1 MKKSIL
7 ILCAC
12 AAFAGC
18 SEDDLVVKK
27 PAIPGSEVQF
37 GATAYMSNGNGTR
50 TAYGDA
56 DATNG
61 KIELRWVKDDKIDIA
76 CPDAAAGRR
85 KATYQI
91 VETSIVQDENKSSID
106 NSQATELEK
115 LGEYGIQWGEPGE
128 HFFFALYPSSQSFTS
143 DERGKIGMDA
153 DGVNGYLPV
162 NQDPKSV
169 TQNGA
174 DYILEP
180 DMRYAFMV
188 AKDTVDSRVDGATGV
203 SLKFE
208 PLVTA
213 LQFELTAPVID
224 AGNTTGAKDLT
235 ITSVS
240 LYSSKGTNICGNF
253 NYKFATGALN
263 ETNDETGYSRI
274 TMTLPDGVVLT
285 GNSGNKAD
293 VTFFLL
299 PTANIESGDLRLQ
312 VFYTYKGS
320 PFVKSLKIGK
330 QLMAKKKYYFRN
342 VKLPDI
348 TSTVEG
354 SSWFSA
360 LDPNVLISQ
369 LSIPVAG
376 NAFSSYYKDTSTD
389 PTKNEKYYKEQSLH
403 YTELWNKGV
412 RGFEFVT
419 AHGKDNF
426 DNSKSGTLENNRFV
440 CNKTALNV
448 TATDGTTVTFGN
460 AFRKLADQLKVEGFK
475 KECLIVICTYRTY
488 GKSGNDCQQYVNDLE
503 QWLTD
508 NPDVSNKL
516 VQLTPASTV
525 GQLSGHIAIIVK
537 PGEDAYSSK
546 KTSEITRTTNYPLTI
561 VRDWGTCCDKW
572 NRRFGSGYAIEGAF
586 AATGQKKIEDYL
598 WGVANNSSNTEFIK
612 GNYGLDFVSGYPE
625 DNADNYVFNH
635 STGTDGEIVHV
646 QEWAR
651 IVPESFSGKFKSN
664 LSDSHTQMIYPFD
677 TEKFYLWL
685 NWPESFTQK
694 ENMIKKTVEAS
705 MATKGG
711 STENK
716 IFINSLCGFYP
727 TTDAPAG
734 YYPYNTI
741 YSYSSNVFSGR
752 TISFKLDDAG
762 AGGDYVT
769 CAYDLNKWFY
779 DWLTTKNKDDKGQL
793 KQGPVGLVML
803 NHIGTTTGGTDDKSL
818 DLVNWIMMNNFR
830 FPLATDNSG
839 DTFMPLKEE
848 ETDSDGEVTLNQ

>member
-27 PAIPGSEVQF
+27 PAVPGSEVQF

-56 DATNG
+56 VGNQ
-61 KIELRWVKDDKIDIA
+61 IELRWVAGDKIDIA
-76 CPDAAAGRR
+76 CPQAVAGRR
-85 KATYQI
+85 KAAYEI
-91 VETSIVQDENKSSID
+91 VETSIVEDTPEAVNNGK
-106 NSQATELEK
+106 ATQLQK
-115 LGEYGIQWGEPGE
+115 LGEYGIQWGEPGN
-128 HFFFALYPSSQSFTS
+128 HDFYALYPSSQSFTS
-143 DERGKIGMDA
+143 DERGKIGMVA
-153 DGVNGYLPV
+153 DGVNGCLPV
-162 NQDPKSV
+162 NQDPKKV
-169 TQNGA
+169 TPDGNNF
-174 DYILEP
+174 ILEP

-188 AKDTVDSRVDGATGV
+188 AKKSVNSAAEGFNGV
-203 SLKFE
+203 SLQFA

-376 NAFSSYYKDTSTD
+376 NAFSKYYKDTSAD
-389 PTKNEKYYKEQSLH
+389 PNKNEKYYKEQSLS
-403 YTELWNKGV
+403 YTDLWNKGV
-412 RGFEFVT
+412 RGFEFST
-419 AHGKDNF
+419 AWGSGKDG
-426 DNSKSGTLENNRFV
+426 STSGTLKTNRFV
-440 CNKTALNV
+440 CNGQAMNV
-448 TATDGTTVTFGN
+448 TDGTTVVNFGN
-460 AFRKLADQLKVEGFK
+460 AFEKLASQLEVKEYQN
-475 KECLIVICTYRTY
+475 ECLIVICTY
-488 GKSGNDCQQYVNDLE
+488 KSYTGDGGYNPQQYIKDLE
-503 QWLTD
+503 AYIESNGSIKSRLTR
-508 NPDVSNKL
+508 
-516 VQLTPASTV
+516 LTSQSTV
-525 GQLSGHIAIIVK
+525 RDLRGKIAIIIR
-537 PGEDAYSSK
+537 PGDDDNQSTKS
-546 KTSEITRTTNYPLTI
+546 LTI
-561 VRDWGTCCDKW
+561 TNENLTLVRDWGTAVDKW
-572 NRRFGSGYAIEGAF
+572 DKRFGEEYKSEGAF
-586 AATGQKKIEDYL
+586 TNSNGSKTVEDYL
-598 WGVANNSSNTEFIK
+598 WAVSNNSRESLVL
-612 GNYGLDFVSGYPE
+612 GQDFKTGYPSTSSYQFNHNVGGKSGDVSGE
-625 DNADNYVFNH
+625 V
-635 STGTDGEIVHV
+635 VHV

-651 IVPESFSGKFKSN
+651 IVPPSF
-664 LSDSHTQMIYPFD
+664 
-677 TEKFYLWL
+677 TEKFCSDLRKWYDGAGILQDPKYYYLWL
-685 NWPESFTQK
+685 KWPESLSQK
-694 ENMIKKTVEAS
+694 KDMIKKTVAAS
-705 MATKGG
+705 MATMGG
-711 STENK
+711 TTENK

-727 TTDAPAG
+727 TKDLNTS
-734 YYPYNTI
+734 YYPYNTN
-741 YSYSSNVFSGR
+741 YTYNRYYTF
-752 TISFKLDDAG
+752 TLTNAG

-769 CAYDLNKWFY
+769 CAKDLNSWFY
-779 DWLTTKNKDDKGQL
+779 QYLTVDNKKNGVL
-793 KQGPVGLVML
+793 KQGPLGLVML
-803 NHIGTTTGGTDDKSL
+803 NHIGTTDGDHSL

-830 FPLATDNSG
+830 FPLATDSSAQSDSNG
-839 DTFMPLKEE
+839 PGQGENTD
-848 ETDSDGEVTLNQ
+848 DSDMLLLND

>member
-27 PAIPGSEVQF
+27 PAVPGSEVQF

-56 DATNG
+56 VGNQ
-61 KIELRWVKDDKIDIA
+61 IELRWVAGDKIDIA
-76 CPDAAAGRR
+76 CPQAAAGRR
-85 KATYQI
+85 KAAYEI
-91 VETSIVQDENKSSID
+91 VETSIVEDTPEAVNNGK
-106 NSQATELEK
+106 ATQLQK
-115 LGEYGIQWGEPGE
+115 LGEYGIQWGEPGN
-128 HFFFALYPSSQSFTS
+128 HDFYALYPSSQSFTS
-143 DERGKIGMDA
+143 DERGKIGMVA

-162 NQDPKSV
+162 NQDPKKV
-169 TQNGA
+169 TPDGNNF
-174 DYILEP
+174 ILEP

-188 AKDTVDSRVDGATGV
+188 AKKPVNSAAEGFTGV

-376 NAFSSYYKDTSTD
+376 NAFSKYYKDTSAD
-389 PTKNEKYYKEQSLH
+389 PNKNEKYYKEQSLS
-403 YTELWNKGV
+403 YMDLWNKGV
-412 RGFEFVT
+412 RGFEFST
-419 AHGKDNF
+419 AWGSGKDG
-426 DNSKSGTLENNRFV
+426 STRGTLKTNRFV
-440 CNKTALNV
+440 CNGQAMNV
-448 TATDGTTVTFGN
+448 TADDGTTVVNFGN
-460 AFRKLADQLKVEGFK
+460 AFEKLASQLEVKEYQN
-475 KECLIVICTYRTY
+475 ECLIVICTY
-488 GKSGNDCQQYVNDLE
+488 KSYTGDGGYNPQQYIKDLE
-503 QWLTD
+503 AYIESNGSIKSRLTR
-508 NPDVSNKL
+508 
-516 VQLTPASTV
+516 LTSQSTV
-525 GQLSGHIAIIVK
+525 RDLRGKIAIIIR
-537 PGEDAYSSK
+537 PGDDDNQSTQS
-546 KTSEITRTTNYPLTI
+546 LTI
-561 VRDWGTCCDKW
+561 TNENLTLVRDWGTAVDKW
-572 NRRFGSGYAIEGAF
+572 DKRFGEEYKSEGAF
-586 AATGQKKIEDYL
+586 TNSNGSKTVEDYL
-598 WGVANNSSNTEFIK
+598 WAVSDNSSNSLVLGQDFKT
-612 GNYGLDFVSGYPE
+612 GYPTTSNYQFNHNVGGKSGDVSGE
-625 DNADNYVFNH
+625 V
-635 STGTDGEIVHV
+635 VHV

-651 IVPESFSGKFKSN
+651 IVPSSFTEQFC
-664 LSDSHTQMIYPFD
+664 SDLRAWYWGSKYY
-677 TEKFYLWL
+677 YLWL
-685 NWPESFTQK
+685 KWPESLSQK
-694 ENMIKKTVEAS
+694 KDMIEKTVAAS
-705 MATKGG
+705 MATMGG
-711 STENK
+711 TTENK

-727 TTDAPAG
+727 TKDLNAS
-734 YYPYNTI
+734 YYPYNTN
-741 YSYSSNVFSGR
+741 YTYRYYTFTLTN
-752 TISFKLDDAG
+752 AG

-769 CAYDLNKWFY
+769 CAKDLNSWFY
-779 DWLTTKNKDDKGQL
+779 QYLTVDNKANGVL
-793 KQGPVGLVML
+793 KQGPLGLVML
-803 NHIGTTTGGTDDKSL
+803 NHIGTTDGDHSL

-830 FPLATDNSG
+830 FPLATDSSAQSDSNGPGQGENS
-839 DTFMPLKEE
+839 D
-848 ETDSDGEVTLNQ
+848 DSDMLLLND

>member
-27 PAIPGSEVQF
+27 PAVPGSEVQF

-56 DATNG
+56 VGNQ
-61 KIELRWVKDDKIDIA
+61 IELRWVAGDKIDIA
-76 CPDAAAGRR
+76 CPQAAAGRR
-85 KATYQI
+85 KAAYEI
-91 VETSIVQDENKSSID
+91 VETSIVEDTPEAVNNGK
-106 NSQATELEK
+106 ATQLQK
-115 LGEYGIQWGEPGE
+115 LGEYGIQWGEPGN
-128 HFFFALYPSSQSFTS
+128 HDFYALYPSSQSFTS
-143 DERGKIGMDA
+143 DERGKIGMVA

-162 NQDPKSV
+162 NQDPKKV
-169 TQNGA
+169 TPDGNNF
-174 DYILEP
+174 ILEP

-188 AKDTVDSRVDGATGV
+188 AKKSVNSAAEGFNGV
-203 SLKFE
+203 SLQFA

-240 LYSSKGTNICGNF
+240 LYSSMGTNICGNF
-253 NYKFATGALN
+253 NYKFATGALT
-263 ETNDETGYSRI
+263 ETNEETGYSRI
-274 TMTLPDGVVLT
+274 TMTLPDGIVLT

-376 NAFSSYYKDTSTD
+376 NAFSSYYEDTSTD
-389 PTKNEKYYKEQSLH
+389 PAKNQMYYREQSHH
-403 YTELWNKGV
+403 YTDLWNKGV

-419 AHGKDNF
+419 AHGKSNF
-426 DNSKSGTLENNRFV
+426 DNSTSGTLEDNRFV

-448 TATDGTTVTFGN
+448 TEDGTTNGTIVTFGN
-460 AFRKLADQLKVEGFK
+460 AFRKLASQLDVEGFK
-475 KECLIVICTYRTY
+475 NECLIVICTYRTY
-488 GKSGNDCQQYVNDLE
+488 GNSGSNCQQYVNDLE
-503 QWLTD
+503 AWLKA
-508 NPDVSNKL
+508 NPEVSGKL
-516 VQLTPASTV
+516 VQLTPTSTV
-525 GQLSGHIAIIVK
+525 GQLRGHIAIIVK

-546 KTSEITRTTNYPLTI
+546 KTSEITTTGKYPLTI
-561 VRDWGTCCDKW
+561 VHDWGTCCDKW
-572 NRRFGSGYAIEGAF
+572 NRRFGPDYAIQGAF
-586 AATGQKKIEDYL
+586 AANGQKKVEDYL
-598 WGVANNSSNTEFIK
+598 WGSSENDKNNLTT
-612 GNYGLDFVSGYPE
+612 GTYGRPFQDGYPQT
-625 DNADNYVFNH
+625 NSYQFVHTTNISGGN
-635 STGTDGEIVHV
+635 VHV
-646 QEWAR
+646 QDWNR
-651 IVPESFSGKFKSN
+651 IVPPESFATSEFCSD
-664 LSDSHTQMIYPFD
+664 LSDWHQVGSTRRN
-677 TEKFYLWL
+677 FYLFL
-685 NWPESFTQK
+685 KWPESYSQK
-694 ENMIKKTVEAS
+694 QDMIKETVAAS

-727 TTDAPAG
+727 VQSLPAS
-734 YYPYNTI
+734 YYPYNDT
-741 YSYSSNVFSGR
+741 YSYNINWGLGR
-752 TISFKLDDAG
+752 TVSYDLKDEG
-762 AGGDYVT
+762 AGGDYET
-769 CAYDLNKWFY
+769 CAKDLNSWFY
-779 DWLTTKNKDDKGQL
+779 QYLTEKNTENGVL
-793 KQGPVGLVML
+793 KQGPLGLVML
-803 NHIGTTTGGTDDKSL
+803 NHIGTTDGDHSL

-839 DTFMPLKEE
+839 DTSMPLKEE
-848 ETDSDGEVTLNQ
+848 ETETDSDGVLR

>member
-27 PAIPGSEVQF
+27 PAVPGSEVQF

-56 DATNG
+56 VGNQ
-61 KIELRWVKDDKIDIA
+61 IELRWVAGDKIDIA
-76 CPDAAAGRR
+76 CPQAAAGRR
-85 KATYQI
+85 KAAYEI
-91 VETSIVQDENKSSID
+91 VETSIVEDTPEAVNNGK
-106 NSQATELEK
+106 ATQLQK
-115 LGEYGIQWGEPGE
+115 LGEYGIQWGEPGN
-128 HFFFALYPSSQSFTS
+128 HDFYAIYPSSQSFTS
-143 DERGKIGMDA
+143 DERGKIGMVA

-162 NQDPKSV
+162 NQDPKKV
-169 TQNGA
+169 TPDGNNF
-174 DYILEP
+174 ILEP

-188 AKDTVDSRVDGATGV
+188 AKKSVNSAAEGFNGV
-203 SLKFE
+203 SLQFA

-348 TSTVEG
+348 ASTVEG

-376 NAFSSYYKDTSTD
+376 NAFSKYYKDTSAD
-389 PTKNEKYYKEQSLH
+389 PKKNEKYYKEQSLS
-403 YTELWNKGV
+403 YTDLWNKGV
-412 RGFEFVT
+412 RGFEFST
-419 AHGKDNF
+419 AWGSEKDG
-426 DNSKSGTLENNRFV
+426 STSGTLKTNRFV
-440 CNKTALNV
+440 CNGQAMNV
-448 TATDGTTVTFGN
+448 TADDGTTVVNFGN
-460 AFRKLADQLKVEGFK
+460 AFEKLASQLDVEEYK
-475 KECLIVICTYRTY
+475 NECLIVICTY
-488 GKSGNDCQQYVNDLE
+488 KSYTGDGGYNPQQYIKDLE
-503 QWLTD
+503 AYIESNESIKSKLTR
-508 NPDVSNKL
+508 
-516 VQLTPASTV
+516 LTSQSTV
-525 GQLSGHIAIIVK
+525 RDLRGKIAIIIR
-537 PGEDAYSSK
+537 PGDDDNQSTKS
-546 KTSEITRTTNYPLTI
+546 LTI
-561 VRDWGTCCDKW
+561 TNENLTLVRDWGTAVDKW
-572 NRRFGSGYAIEGAF
+572 DKRFGEEYKSEGAF
-586 AATGQKKIEDYL
+586 TNSNGSKTVEDYL
-598 WGVANNSSNTEFIK
+598 WAVSDNSSNSLVL
-612 GNYGLDFVSGYPE
+612 GQDFKTGYPSTSSYQFNHNVGGKSGDVSGE
-625 DNADNYVFNH
+625 V
-635 STGTDGEIVHV
+635 VHV

-651 IVPESFSGKFKSN
+651 IVPPSFTEQFC
-664 LSDSHTQMIYPFD
+664 SDLREWYEGAGIFQDPKYY
-677 TEKFYLWL
+677 YLWL
-685 NWPESFTQK
+685 KWPESLSQK
-694 ENMIKKTVEAS
+694 KDMIEKTVAAS
-705 MATKGG
+705 MATMGG
-711 STENK
+711 TTENK

-727 TTDAPAG
+727 TKDLNTS
-734 YYPYNTI
+734 YYPYNTN
-741 YSYSSNVFSGR
+741 YTYRYYTFTLTN
-752 TISFKLDDAG
+752 AG

-769 CAYDLNKWFY
+769 CAKDLNSWFY
-779 DWLTTKNKDDKGQL
+779 QYLTVDNKKNGVL
-793 KQGPVGLVML
+793 KQGPLGLVML
-803 NHIGTTTGGTDDKSL
+803 NHIGTTDGDHSL

-830 FPLATDNSG
+830 FPLATDSSAQSDSNGPGQGENS
-839 DTFMPLKEE
+839 D
-848 ETDSDGEVTLNQ
+848 DSDMLLLND